1 MSSYTKRSI
10 KMYVV
15 IEGIDTAG
23 KSTQLDIL
31 AKKYSNAIF
40 TKEPGGTQIG
50 SKLRQMVLSAEANS
64 KLAEMF
70 LFLAD
75 RAEHMQEV
83 VLKNKDKIVISDRS
97 MISGI
102 AYAQNLPL
110 QTVIDLNLIATKSVL
125 PTHVILLKLSKQELE
140 KRLSSKEHD
149 SIEARGVDYLMS
161 IQNRMEETIKKLN
174 LNYKFIDASLSID
187 EISKDIEDFLNE

>member
-1 MSSYTKRSI
+1 
-10 KMYVV
+10 MYIV

-23 KSTQLDIL
+23 KSTQLEIL
-31 AKKYSNAIF
+31 ADKFKDAVF

-50 SKLRQMVLSAEANS
+50 SKLRQMVLSGEAKS

-83 VLKNKDKIVISDRS
+83 VIKNKNKVVISDRS

-102 AYAQNLPL
+102 AYAKTLPL
-110 QTVIDLNLIATKSVL
+110 DKVIDLNLISTQNIL
-125 PTHVILLKLSKQELE
+125 PSHVILLKLSKEELTN
-140 KRLSSKEHD
+140 RLSQKEHD
-149 SIEARGVDYLMS
+149 SIEARGIDYLLD

-174 LNYKFIDASLSID
+174 LNYIFIDASLSIE